1 MRDNFHLD
9 QSDGLLLAATEHSSA
24 PCTLSPVSCPM
35 RICIVAEHAS
45 YRFGGEAV
53 LPLHYFARLRQRG
66 VEAWL
71 VVHSRTQSEIET
83 LFPADKCRLRFT
95 TDTWLHKFLLRLS
108 GFLPRRVAEM
118 TVGLVSQLVTQWEQ
132 RQVVREL
139 IAREKIDL
147 VHQPIPVSPRSPSL
161 MANLGVPVIIGPMN
175 GGMEYPKAFRQ
186 TESLLSRAAIGL
198 GRWLSNF
205 VHTLLPGKK
214 HADILLVA
222 NERTRLALP
231 SCARGKVIELVEN
244 GVDLNTWSDA
254 QSVSRPSG
262 TNRFIFIGRLVDWK
276 CVDMAIEA
284 LAKVPNAELEI
295 IGEGPMHA
303 AWQQLAGKLGIGNRV
318 FFSGF
323 QNQKECARRLK
334 SAVALVLPS
343 IYECGGA
350 VVLEAMATGTPV
362 IATKWGGPADY
373 LDETSGIL
381 IDPTSRSAIIDGFVK
396 AMQRLLDSSEFQYQ
410 LGVHG
415 KQRVQQHFD
424 WEKKVDRMLEIYS
437 LALARVPEQE
447 PLTQLIN

>member
-1 MRDNFHLD
+1 MNGNID
-9 QSDGLLLAATEHSSA
+9 STAT
-24 PCTLSPVSCPM
+24 CNM

-66 VEAWL
+66 IEAWL

-83 LFPADKCRLRFT
+83 LFPTDKHRLRFT
-95 TDTWLHKFLLRLS
+95 SDTWLHKFLLRLS
-108 GFLPRRVAEM
+108 GFLPRRVAGM
-118 TVGLVSQLVTQWEQ
+118 TVGLISQLITQREQ

-139 IAREKIDL
+139 IASEGIDL
-147 VHQPIPVSPRSPSL
+147 VHQPIPVSPRFPSL

-186 TESLLSRAAIGL
+186 TESFFSRAAIGI

-214 HADILLVA
+214 NADILLVA

-231 SCARGKVIELVEN
+231 SCVQGKVIELVEN
-244 GVDLNTWSDA
+244 GVDLSTWSSP
-254 QSVSRPSG
+254 QSTPQPAS
-262 TNRFIFIGRLVDWK
+262 TNRFLFIGRLVDWK

-284 LAKVPNAELEI
+284 LSKVPGAELEI
-295 IGEGPMHA
+295 IGDGPMRA
-303 AWQQLAGKLGIGNRV
+303 TWQQIAETLGIANRV

-323 QNQKECARRLK
+323 QDQKECARRLS

-362 IATKWGGPADY
+362 IVTKWGGPVDY

-381 IDPTSRSAIIDGFVK
+381 IDPASRAAIIDGFAK
-396 AMQRLLDSSEFQYQ
+396 AMQRLLDSPELQRQ
-410 LGVHG
+410 LGASG

-424 WEKKVDRMLEIYS
+424 WEKKVDRMLEIYAM
-437 LALARVPEQE
+437 ALSYEVERN
-447 PLTQLIN
+447 PLIPLVQ